1 MPETVVHENDTAVE
15 IHNLQIIWLKNNA
28 KNSKIPG
35 DAVTSELS
43 IKPVSYTHLT
53 LPTKRIV

>member
-43 IKPVSYTHLT
+43 IKQRHLPI
-53 LPTKRIV
+53 LNVNKEN